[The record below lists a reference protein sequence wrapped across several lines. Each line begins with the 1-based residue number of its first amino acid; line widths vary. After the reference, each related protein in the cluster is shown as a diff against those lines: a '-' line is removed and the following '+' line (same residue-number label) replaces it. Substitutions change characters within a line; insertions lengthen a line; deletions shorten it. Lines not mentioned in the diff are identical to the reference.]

1 MKFKK
6 RLSLKRSRATGKRQT
21 LTLIISNVYMNKRMR
36 KILQKI
42 GLIKKFSLLRFIKK
56 KFTSSQVGPVR
67 KLIMR
72 ESRKPAI
79 VGFVLILVVVSAYF
93 LFFASSE
100 VLAEWWDTNWHYR
113 KAITI
118 TNSGS
123 TQTDFQVKVL
133 SNYDMS
139 ADVTNGKVQADFDDL
154 RFTDINGNAL
164 DYWIEDNTAA
174 SLDVWVKIDSIPAGT
189 PIVYMYYGNP
199 SASATSNVAY
209 IIGNS
214 TNPGISCTDIKN
226 NRDASDGIYYID
238 PDGGSSGNKF
248 QAYCDMTIENGGWT
262 EILNLDTNDGVD
274 HWWGDTTFWQST
286 GTEGSAA
293 TSLTSGYKS
302 QAFTD
307 MSSFAEMMIFMHTE
321 GVQVAYGVYDV
332 LGGYQSSSFYN
343 LFSIVNSDAG
353 TTITSTLQ
361 HQSGASNVPL
371 NTQRSQTR
379 YGDEFIDIFNTEA
392 IVVNRVKR
400 FNTDGINYMRLATT
414 FDNTSYV
421 HTMSGL
427 GVHHERPT
435 GSYICKVEAAP
446 VTAYCGLVPRYGSDA
461 TATGCFCGTV
471 TSYDRDMAIFVRDST
486 PDAIN
491 MSFVTSG
498 LEEKGPGPVGYWSFD
513 EGYGST
519 AQDRTSN
526 NNDGTIT
533 GATWQA
539 EDLCKS
545 GKCLSFDGNGDWITL
560 TSEPFTSSDAD
571 YTISLWARWNTV
583 PTGGHMRYISWG
595 GTSGRYF
602 FGYNY
607 SSQKIDVGHGG
618 ITVTPSDASYKP
630 TANVWEYWTVTNSG
644 TTTKFYKDGVLI
656 NTESHA
662 STGTISAGDPVRIGR
677 QFLTNTEYFNGFID
691 DVKIYPYARTADQIK
706 ADYNAGKARASSS
719 AGVSASLSSD
729 KLSMINIS
737 DGLVGYWKMDEASG
751 NAVDSSGNGNT
762 GTWNGTGSHYP
773 AGKFGNGGGF
783 NGSSDYVRLPM
794 LISDDFSVS
803 LWFSSTDVGSG
814 GTDYRWYR
822 GDGLFD
828 SEVSGVVNDFGI
840 AHHSDGYIIA
850 GVGNPDTHVQSSSGY
865 NDGNWHN
872 VIFTRDK
879 TTGEIDLYLDGNL
892 VDSDI
897 GNTNSLTSATYTD
910 IGRIQAG
917 INYFNGSIDEVR
929 VYNRA
934 LSAREVKAL
943 YEYAPGPVAYY
954 DFEESSGTTLYDKS
968 GHGYNS
974 SSFIGSPTWSSGKYG
989 GALYLDGTNDYINLP
1004 ISIWAKT
1011 PDKVT
1016 MSVWVKGSNQNTST
1030 SLIYANPSQKINVHA
1045 PWSGTTMYWDYGNAC
1060 CTGRISKAMP
1070 SEWINDNWT
1079 HFTFVSNLETSS
1091 MKIYANGL
1099 LWHSG
1104 STTQDMTVAPTS
1116 FTLGSGAVG
1125 ADKWRGYIDEFKIY
1139 DYERTQKQILEDMNA
1154 GRPAQ
1159 KSPVGWWKF
1168 DEGYGTSTSDSGL
1181 GNNDGT
1187 ITGATWTNAGKL
1199 GKALSFDG
1207 GDVIDTSLSL
1217 SVANDFTLSA
1227 WIKKTTSATLSTII
1241 GSWNPWIWYVNN
1253 QEVRFE
1259 TWINSIES
1267 HVSAETNVGYN
1278 EWTHLAVRYIYSE
1291 DKIKFYNNG
1300 IPDGELV
1307 LVGKLGSPNE
1317 TIHIGGYPHWKFVG
1331 IIDEAKV
1338 YNYALTDEEIKQEYN
1353 QGKVSVMGAVGGDG
1367 SGSSSS
1373 AGIAEYCVPGS
1384 SDSCDPPVAEWNFEE
1399 HAGTSA
1405 YDSSGNGNIG
1415 TLTNMEDSDW
1425 TVGKIGGGLDFDG
1438 DNEYITIPDSSGQR
1452 AMVLTVEV
1460 WVKSLENSASLQQ
1473 GIIAKANL
1481 NGSELGWI
1489 LRKGVDNKFYFSTGP
1504 SYIRQ
1509 DANTYS
1515 NIAYTDN
1522 NWHHIVG
1529 QRLANG
1535 TNYIYIDG
1543 IKQIASRTG
1552 SVINVDANPQ
1562 PIVIGTSYGDYPL
1575 HTGYNERFEGYIDQ
1589 IRIYDYARTPAQ
1601 VAWDYN
1607 KGKPIAHYKMDKG
1620 EGTTAYDSSGNGN
1633 NGTITPGTLGQTSAG
1648 SVKVNANTA
1657 WYNGR
1662 SGKQNYSLNFDG
1674 SDDYVSV
1681 PDPSSGILDFGA
1693 SQDFTI
1699 ASWVKTTSNV
1709 AWDRLMGKTSTPR
1722 SETTWYSV
1730 AISSG
1735 KARLEL
1741 GGPYPS
1747 NYITVD
1753 SISSVN
1759 DNNWHHIVF
1768 IRDKTGANNIKA
1780 YIDGKLERTS
1790 GTDPTGDL
1798 SNSAPLNLM
1807 RDQDGVSNRFL
1818 EGQIDDVRI
1827 YNYALTA
1834 DQIKTEYN
1842 MGAARLGTG
1851 N

>member
-1 MKFKK
+1 M
-6 RLSLKRSRATGKRQT
+6 
-21 LTLIISNVYMNKRMR
+21 
-36 KILQKI
+36 
-42 GLIKKFSLLRFIKK
+42 GLIKKFSFFGFIKK
-56 KFTSSQVGPVR
+56 RLTSSQVGPVR

-72 ESRKPAI
+72 ESRKPVI
-79 VGFVLILVVVSAYF
+79 IGFALILVVVSTYF
-93 LFFASSE
+93 LFFFSSE

-123 TQTDFQVKVL
+123 VQTDFQVKVL

-139 ADVTNGKVQADFDDL
+139 TDVTNGKVQTDFDDL

-526 NNDGTIT
+526 NSDGTIA
-533 GATWQA
+533 GATWQT
-539 EDLCKS
+539 EDMCVS
-545 GKCLSFDGNGDWITL
+545 GKCLYFDGSADKVQITDNNI
-560 TSEPFTSSDAD
+560 FN
-571 YTISLWARWNTV
+571 IS
-583 PTGGHMRYISWG
+583 
-595 GTSGRYF
+595 
-602 FGYNY
+602 
-607 SSQKIDVGHGG
+607 
-618 ITVTPSDASYKP
+618 TVTIEMWLKLTDTGPWFGIHRGDG
-630 TANVWEYWTVTNSG
+630 ANKWYFYSG
-644 TTTKFYKDGVLI
+644 
-656 NTESHA
+656 SS
-662 STGTISAGDPVRIGR
+662 STSQFTWFVDNARYDRSAGSPGLNEWHHFAIVISPGSQYTYRDGKLVSSGSVASGLNASSADIQLGQYGSPGSYD
-677 QFLTNTEYFNGFID
+677 LNGFMD
-691 DVKIYPYARTADQIK
+691 EVKIYSYARTAAQIK
-706 ADYNAGKARASSS
+706 ADYNSGKA
-719 AGVSASLSSD
+719 GLSSD
-729 KLSMINIS
+729 KGSAVSLGGPTSQGGQTSLS
-737 DGLVGYWKMDEASG
+737 DGLVGYWKMDETSG
-751 NAVDSSGNGNT
+751 NVIDASGNGNT
-762 GTWNGTGSHYP
+762 GIPTGTTVAAGKYGNGRSFNGT
-773 AGKFGNGGGF
+773 
-783 NGSSDYVRLPM
+783 SDYVNCGNNDALNPGTG
-794 LISDDFSVS
+794 DFSVGMWVKLPEKLS
-803 LWFSSTDVGSG
+803 GNYGVLTKNYNLAYGVFYTSSNDELALYPQSGSNNNGIDISSYYDEWVYVIWTIDNINDIQKSYLNGAFNNQTNYILGDVTSISNLNIGRYTSGSG
-814 GTDYRWYR
+814 Y
-822 GDGLFD
+822 
-828 SEVSGVVNDFGI
+828 
-840 AHHSDGYIIA
+840 
-850 GVGNPDTHVQSSSGY
+850 
-865 NDGNWHN
+865 
-872 VIFTRDK
+872 FT
-879 TTGEIDLYLDGNL
+879 GYLDE
-892 VDSDI
+892 I
-897 GNTNSLTSATYTD
+897 
-910 IGRIQAG
+910 RI
-917 INYFNGSIDEVR
+917 
-929 VYNRA
+929 YNRA

-954 DFEESSGTTLYDKS
+954 DFDEKTGTTAYDSSGGEYNLTPDGITSADVVIGKFGSAYSYSTSSVRKFYRTGSVPVIKKKLTVSAWVYPRSYPTERACLLVGHSSWAYFLSLNSDGSLNSYWYNTTPAGYHSS
-968 GHGYNS
+968 GAGTVPLN
-974 SSFIGSPTWSSGKYG
+974 TWSYLTATWDGSYTRLYVNGIEKNKIVVTGDGVQPTGYYI
-989 GALYLDGTNDYINLP
+989 GAEG
-1004 ISIWAKT
+1004 
-1011 PDKVT
+1011 
-1016 MSVWVKGSNQNTST
+1016 
-1030 SLIYANPSQKINVHA
+1030 
-1045 PWSGTTMYWDYGNAC
+1045 
-1060 CTGRISKAMP
+1060 TGRRFDGK
-1070 SEWINDNWT
+1070 
-1079 HFTFVSNLETSS
+1079 
-1091 MKIYANGL
+1091 
-1099 LWHSG
+1099 
-1104 STTQDMTVAPTS
+1104 
-1116 FTLGSGAVG
+1116 
-1125 ADKWRGYIDEFKIY
+1125 IDEMRIY
-1139 DYERTQKQILEDMNA
+1139 NYARTQKQILEDMNA
-1154 GRPAQ
+1154 GRPAS
-1159 KSPVGWWKF
+1159 KSPVGYWKF

-1207 GDVIDTSLSL
+1207 DDLVSTSLYIS
-1217 SVANDFTLSA
+1217 SANDFTLSA
-1227 WIKKTTSATLSTII
+1227 WINKTSDTGHNTII
-1241 GSWNPWIWYVNN
+1241 GSWIPWIWKITNKAVGFTTY
-1253 QEVRFE
+1253 
-1259 TWINSIES
+1259 INSIEAN
-1267 HVSAETNVGYN
+1267 VIANTNAEYN

-1291 DKIKFYNNG
+1291 DKVKFYNNG
-1300 IPDGELV
+1300 APDGESV
-1307 LVGKLGSPNE
+1307 LLGKLNVASNLVYV
-1317 TIHIGGYPHWKFVG
+1317 GGYPSWKFHG
-1331 IIDEAKV
+1331 LIDEVKV
-1338 YNYALTDEEIKQEYN
+1338 FNYALTDKEIEQEYN

-1373 AGIAEYCVPGS
+1373 AGTAEYCIPGS

-1399 HAGTSA
+1399 HTGTSA
-1405 YDSSGNGNIG
+1405 YDSSGNGNTG

-1425 TVGKIGGGLDFDG
+1425 TVGKIGGALDFDG
-1438 DNEYITIPDSSGQR
+1438 DNEYLNYSNTNLSLLGDNSFTIEAWTKPDSFMLDATIFSYGPASANKVISLITDSTGKLRSVHYGNDHTFTVGSLSTGVWQHVAVVYNASTSSEIGYINAINKGSWSPTNLNLDATAICKIGQR
-1452 AMVLTVEV
+1452 TWSSSGL
-1460 WVKSLENSASLQQ
+1460 
-1473 GIIAKANL
+1473 
-1481 NGSELGWI
+1481 
-1489 LRKGVDNKFYFSTGP
+1489 
-1504 SYIRQ
+1504 
-1509 DANTYS
+1509 
-1515 NIAYTDN
+1515 
-1522 NWHHIVG
+1522 WHG
-1529 QRLANG
+1529 
-1535 TNYIYIDG
+1535 
-1543 IKQIASRTG
+1543 K
-1552 SVINVDANPQ
+1552 
-1562 PIVIGTSYGDYPL
+1562 
-1575 HTGYNERFEGYIDQ
+1575 IDQ
-1589 IRIYDYARTPAQ
+1589 VRIYDYARTSAQ
-1601 VAWDYN
+1601 IAWDYN

-1620 EGTTAYDSSGNGN
+1620 EGTTIYDSSGNGN
-1633 NGTITPGTLGQTSAG
+1633 NGTLNLGASGQTSAG
-1648 SVKVNANTA
+1648 SVKINANTA

-1662 SGKQNYSLNFDG
+1662 EGKQNYSLNFDG
-1674 SDDYVSV
+1674 DDDYVEV
-1681 PDPSSGILDFGA
+1681 PDNDVLDFGTGDFSA
-1693 SQDFTI
+1693 SLWVKTLDCSNNFLYKRSGGTGWFLGTDGSCKPYAYIDNLFTQYVDFTI
-1699 ASWVKTTSNV
+1699 
-1709 AWDRLMGKTSTPR
+1709 
-1722 SETTWYSV
+1722 
-1730 AISSG
+1730 
-1735 KARLEL
+1735 
-1741 GGPYPS
+1741 
-1747 NYITVD
+1747 
-1753 SISSVN
+1753 N
-1759 DNNWHHIVF
+1759 DGLWHHYVTVF
-1768 IRDKTGANNIKA
+1768 DRDGNYYG
-1780 YIDGKLERTS
+1780 YIDGNLEKTTDISSKSSTS
-1790 GTDPTGDL
+1790 VSTATSLLIGNYGG
-1798 SNSAPLNLM
+1798 SNFFN
-1807 RDQDGVSNRFL
+1807 DQMDEVKIF
-1818 EGQIDDVRI
+1818 
-1827 YNYALTA
+1827 NYALTE

-1851 N
+1851 E